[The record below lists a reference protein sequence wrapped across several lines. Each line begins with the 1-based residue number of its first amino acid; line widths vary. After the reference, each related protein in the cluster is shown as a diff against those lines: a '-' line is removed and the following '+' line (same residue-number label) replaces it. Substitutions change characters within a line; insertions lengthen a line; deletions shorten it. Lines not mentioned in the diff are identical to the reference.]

1 MLLFENKNEEELEEE
16 GGKGRDAIEA
26 APKLLLRT
34 GAIRNEPWKLWREHK
49 AEILTLELSLRLETK
64 QMTERNDKIE
74 EGEEARK
81 GLERVLEE
89 RDFS

>member
-16 GGKGRDAIEA
+16 GKGRDAIEA

-49 AEILTLELSLRLETK
+49 AETLTLELSLRLERK

-74 EGEEARK
+74 EGEEAREV
-81 GLERVLEE
+81 LERVLEE

>member
-1 MLLFENKNEEELEEE
+1 MLLFENKNEEE
-16 GGKGRDAIEA
+16 GKGRDAIEA

-49 AEILTLELSLRLETK
+49 AETLTLELSLLLERK

-74 EGEEARK
+74 EGEEAQK
-81 GLERVLEE
+81 VLERVLEE